1 MSIPSELSFAW
12 PLIWLVLPL
21 PLLAAWLLP
30 RASAGNALRVPF
42 FALLSD
48 SPAAVRPRLGP
59 LLLGLLGWLLLVT
72 AASRPQWI
80 GEAARQPYSG
90 RDLLLAVDI
99 SGSMRTPDMRVGE
112 HRDSRLEAV
121 QRIVGEFIERRH
133 GDRVGLILF
142 GTRPYLHVPLT
153 PDRLTVQQLLDE
165 AAIGLAGQ
173 ETAIGDAIGLAT
185 RYLREQDNQQRVL
198 ILLTDGAN
206 NSGLLEPAQAA
217 ELAARTGLRIH
228 TIGIGAEEMMIE
240 GLFGRNRIN
249 PSADLDEA
257 TMRRVA
263 EQTGGRYFRARDPTE
278 LNEIYTVLD
287 RLEPIERGDQR
298 LRPVRELYPW
308 PLGAALLSSLL
319 LALVLALPGRSHAVR
334 SRAGR
339 SRA

>member
-1 MSIPSELSFAW
+1 MNLPSELSLAW
-12 PLIWLVLPL
+12 PLAWLALPL
-21 PLLAAWLLP
+21 PLLVAWLVP

-42 FALLSD
+42 FALLDGAS
-48 SPAAVRPRLGP
+48 ATVRPRLGP
-59 LLLGLLGWLLLVT
+59 LLLALLAWLLLVA

-80 GEAARQPYSG
+80 GDAASQPYSG

-112 HRDSRLEAV
+112 QRESRLAAV
-121 QRIVGEFIERRH
+121 QRIVGEFVERRH

-142 GTRPYLHVPLT
+142 GSRPYLHVPLT
-153 PDRLTVQQLLDE
+153 PDRLTVRQLLDE

-173 ETAIGDAIGLAT
+173 ETAIGDAIGLAA

-198 ILLTDGAN
+198 ILLTDGAS

-228 TIGIGAEEMMIE
+228 TVGIGAEEMMIE
-240 GLFGRNRIN
+240 GLFGQNRIN

-263 EQTGGRYFRARDPTE
+263 EQTGGRYFRARDPAE

-308 PLGAALLSSLL
+308 PLGGALLISLL
-319 LALVLALPGRSHAVR
+319 LAVMLAAPGRP
-334 SRAGR
+334 RAER
-339 SRA
+339 HRA